1 MVSARMLQTFVVPI
15 IAALLALP
23 FAARAQIMLSG
34 NENKIDLTGGGQTVI
49 PNPAPD
55 NLTLLDFSQFP
66 PKTWTLDNLPN
77 TVIGPPSN
85 IGISP
90 DGRLALVANS
100 IKIQGSK
107 WVPESYVHVLDLSVR
122 PPRVI
127 ARVQTDA
134 EPSGLSFTPDGRM
147 ALVANRAAGTISVLS
162 VDGLTVKPVESVK
175 VCEPEQSVSDV
186 AISPDGKMALAS
198 VQKGSYLAVLRI
210 ENGKVTATDRK
221 ISTFGQPYRCVITP
235 DGQFALTA
243 GAGFGTGADLD
254 AVTVVDL
261 RNGEPRAL
269 DYIPVGV
276 SPESLEISPDGKLLA
291 VVVIEGSNKPPTD
304 PNHGKAGALVI
315 LQRRQNTFVKT
326 QRLQVGRI
334 PEGVAFTGDGHYLAV
349 QCHPDRQLWI
359 FEVKDGNVHDTGQR
373 VSVPGM
379 PSSLRAARA
388 R

>member
-1 MVSARMLQTFVVPI
+1 MLSARMLQTFVVPI
-15 IAALLALP
+15 MAALWALP
-23 FAARAQIMLSG
+23 FAARGQIMLSG
-34 NENKIDLTGGGQTVI
+34 NENKIDLTGGGQAVI

-55 NLTLLDFSQFP
+55 NLTVLDFSQFP

-90 DGRLALVANS
+90 DGRMALVANS
-100 IKIQGSK
+100 IKIEGSK

-122 PPRVI
+122 PSRIVG
-127 ARVQTDA
+127 RVQTDA
-134 EPSGLSFTPDGRM
+134 EPSGLSFTPDGKL
-147 ALVANRAAGTISVLS
+147 ALVANRAAGTVSVLS
-162 VDGLTVKPVESVK
+162 VDGMTVKLVESVK

-235 DGQFALTA
+235 DGQFALTG

-261 RNGEPRAL
+261 QNGQPRAI

-276 SPESLEISPDGKLLA
+276 SPE
-291 VVVIEGSNKPPTD
+291 
-304 PNHGKAGALVI
+304 
-315 LQRRQNTFVKT
+315 
-326 QRLQVGRI
+326 
-334 PEGVAFTGDGHYLAV
+334 
-349 QCHPDRQLWI
+349 
-359 FEVKDGNVHDTGQR
+359 
-373 VSVPGM
+373 
-379 PSSLRAARA
+379 
-388 R
+388 